1 MEKLASK
8 QRLKIVGV
16 SSSLTSDVALMAL
29 LVLVYHQAVQQS
41 KWLDE
46 VRSNLKP
53 GMLTSIDVNVV
64 RRLIQTGVSVG
75 SHPSCER
82 AMSDLQQLLTAS
94 DTCEQKA
101 LKCLKAR
108 SAVMFCELAACI
120 LLPGIFLKSI

>member
-1 MEKLASK
+1 VTF
-8 QRLKIVGV
+8 Q
-16 SSSLTSDVALMAL
+16 LTLIALFEL
-29 LVLVYHQAVQQS
+29 FHNQAVQQS

-53 GMLTSIDVNVV
+53 GTLSSIDVNVV
-64 RRLIQTGVSVG
+64 RRLIQTGVSIA

-82 AMSDLQQLLTAS
+82 AMAELQQLLTAS

-108 SAVMFCELAACI
+108 SKITFRKLTALHT
-120 LLPGIFLKSI
+120 SW